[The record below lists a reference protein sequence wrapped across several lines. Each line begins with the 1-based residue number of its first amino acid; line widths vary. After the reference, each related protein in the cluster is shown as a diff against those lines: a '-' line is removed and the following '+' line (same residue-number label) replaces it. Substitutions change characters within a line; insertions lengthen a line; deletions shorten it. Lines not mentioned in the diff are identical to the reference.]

1 MKWLSKKYFTL
12 WKVNRFKAFWK
23 QNKQNKQNK
32 TIIKKIIEEFETRRT
47 DEIKNLGGIK
57 MDALLLEGKINFAR
71 IRNSLDEMEMN
82 KLEEEMKEEIKKM
95 SGKKKK
101 KAK

>member
-1 MKWLSKKYFTL
+1 
-12 WKVNRFKAFWK
+12 
-23 QNKQNKQNK
+23 
-32 TIIKKIIEEFETRRT
+32 
-47 DEIKNLGGIK
+47 

-95 SGKKKK
+95 SGKKKRK
-101 KAK
+101 QNNKRYRGVS